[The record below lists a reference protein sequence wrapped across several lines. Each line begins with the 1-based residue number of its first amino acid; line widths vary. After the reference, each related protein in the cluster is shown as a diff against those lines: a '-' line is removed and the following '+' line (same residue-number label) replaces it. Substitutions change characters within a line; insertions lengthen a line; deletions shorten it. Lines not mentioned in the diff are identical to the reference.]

1 MSYQTPL
8 KHVKFLG
15 SARKGTDHWV
25 SERIT
30 SVFAIPLTLLLIIF
44 IVTHLGSP
52 RAEIISSMKNPIYAI
67 GLPLALLVNIW
78 HMQLGMR
85 VIIEDY
91 LHGEAGK
98 LTALL
103 LNSAYCAV
111 LAALALFALVKMSFA
126 L

>member
-1 MSYQTPL
+1 MSYQTRL
-8 KHVKFLG
+8 KQVKFLG
-15 SARKGTDHWV
+15 SAKRGTEHWV
-25 SERIT
+25 RERVT
-30 SVFAIPLTLLLIIF
+30 SILAVPLTLLLILF

-52 RAEIISSMKNPIYAI
+52 RAEIVASMKHPLYAI

-91 LHGEAGK
+91 VHGEAGK
-98 LTALL
+98 LALLL

-111 LAALALFALVKMSFA
+111 LAAVALFALVKMSFA
-126 L
+126 F

>member
-15 SARKGTDHWV
+15 SAKRGTDHWV
-25 SERIT
+25 RERVT
-30 SVFAIPLTLLLIIF
+30 SILAIPLTLLLIIF
-44 IVTHLGSP
+44 VITHLEAP
-52 RAEIISSMKNPIYAI
+52 RPEIIASMKNPIYAI

-91 LHGEAGK
+91 VHGEAGK
-98 LTALL
+98 LTLLL
-103 LNSAYCAV
+103 LNNAYCAL
-111 LAALALFALVKMSFA
+111 LAAIALFALVKMSFA

>member
-1 MSYQTPL
+1 MSYQTRL

-15 SARKGTDHWV
+15 SAKRGTDHWV
-25 SERIT
+25 RERVT
-30 SVFAIPLTLLLIIF
+30 SILAIPLTLLLILFVI
-44 IVTHLGSP
+44 THLGAP
-52 RAEIISSMKNPIYAI
+52 RADIIASMKHPIYAI

-91 LHGEAGK
+91 VHGEPGK
-98 LTALL
+98 LTLLL
-103 LNSAYCAV
+103 LNTAYCAV
-111 LAALALFALVKMSFA
+111 LAAIALFAFVKMSFA